1 MQVKNLKK
9 NIPRLRRGIFIKWSG
24 TVCRQPKAVRTGKQF
39 PCLSGKIQGSSGV
52 LAGFLILASKIS
64 IWINLCFYINSLTSK
79 TENEQGT
86 QLKHFYQILFM
97 RVAL

>member
-1 MQVKNLKK
+1 MVGYGVQTAKGGKNGEAISL
-9 NIPRLRRGIFIKWSG
+9 FIS
-24 TVCRQPKAVRTGKQF
+24 

-79 TENEQGT
+79 IGNEQGT